1 MKLTFLDWIGEM
13 YQKRTITSSVIVL
26 VLFLLLTAC
35 DTSNAA
41 SNQGAPSGNPNAKP
55 TVIYGTSIA
64 STPGVGP
71 IVILTP
77 TTVPGGN
84 PHSQLVTLADR
95 ALIITGVSQQ
105 AGSDSNATAISLTMT
120 VKNTS
125 TKPIMNEATFFQ
137 LIGSEGDAFGV
148 ASGATSN
155 FFGTIAPHSSR
166 SATLVFQVPAGAVNG
181 LHLLYR
187 PEVAAETVSVAL
199 NFA

>member
-1 MKLTFLDWIGEM
+1 M
-13 YQKRTITSSVIVL
+13 YQKRTSVIAL

-35 DTSNAA
+35 STTA
-41 SNQGAPSGNPNAKP
+41 SNPGSTSGNPNSSKP

-71 IVILTP
+71 TIILTP

-84 PHSQLVTLADR
+84 PHSQLVTLVDR
-95 ALIITGVSQQ
+95 TLVITGVSQQ
-105 AGSDSNATAISLTMT
+105 AGSDSNSKEINLTMT
-120 VKNTS
+120 IKNTS
-125 TKPIMNEATFFQ
+125 TKPIMNKAAFFQ

-155 FFGTIAPHSSR
+155 FFGTIAPQSSR
-166 SATLVFQVPAGAVNG
+166 SATIVFQVPAGAVNG

-187 PEVAAETVSVAL
+187 PEVATETVSVAL
-199 NFA
+199 NFS

>member
-1 MKLTFLDWIGEM
+1 M
-13 YQKRTITSSVIVL
+13 YQKRTSVIAL

-35 DTSNAA
+35 STTA
-41 SNQGAPSGNPNAKP
+41 SNSGSTSGNPNSSKP

-71 IVILTP
+71 TVILTP

-95 ALIITGVSQQ
+95 TLAITGVSQQ
-105 AGSDSNATAISLTMT
+105 AGSDSNSKEINLTMT
-120 VKNTS
+120 IKNTS
-125 TKPIMNEATFFQ
+125 TKPIMNKAAFFQ

-155 FFGTIAPHSSR
+155 FFGTIAPQGSR
-166 SATLVFQVPAGAVNG
+166 SATIVFQVPAGAANG

-187 PEVAAETVSVAL
+187 PEVATETVSVAL
-199 NFA
+199 NFS